1 MSNGNECW
9 SGAES
14 CWRGVGATTLE
25 VTELTDA
32 APLGVEWAMEIPP

>member
-1 MSNGNECW
+1 MEMNVGVVLSH
-9 SGAES
+9 
-14 CWRGVGATTLE
+14 RGVGATTLE